1 MLCEISGERIM
12 KRSVLLF
19 VCLWSA
25 LWLGIVQ
32 TGAQTTLNLVE
43 GEVVHKETVTTS
55 DSEKTPKQAE
65 PTKSASWSGVLD
77 STIQALSREGLTSED
92 LDKHFKEAG
101 RIIVETNAKI
111 LEVQPRVT
119 QLSQQLE
126 EIGPGPAEG
135 EPAEAADISA
145 RRELLN
151 EQFAQEDGKL
161 KEARLALVRA
171 QQLQKS
177 IASNRRARFV
187 RALTARSDDPV
198 DAAFWGKFLSGFE
211 GFSRS
216 FGLLFRDSFSVVSST
231 HSLHTWKKL
240 ALPILLFLAFFVL
253 TYLRRKLVAFGASLN
268 LPEDNTEITNPVRG
282 FFDFCRVG
290 IFGALIPVIIY
301 LALSKFGLLTAR
313 LDLFLREIVIS
324 LGFVILSASLAF
336 VILAPSDNR
345 KRIANLSDATAGK
358 VFHLLVVGLSIAT
371 VFRILN
377 VTSVVLVSPFEVSFG
392 FSIFTSVTVSAFGLC
407 ALWLVARD
415 RGERPVYSDQQQRVV
430 SWRYLR
436 MFVWLAIGVTIV
448 AVLSGY
454 VALAEFLSL
463 QLIFGSVVL
472 ATVWLLLRMLEAL
485 QAGAMERP
493 EEEDPQNQAAVGEPA
508 SLGQMGILGFGLLKL
523 MVYVVAIVL
532 LLLPWGYQT
541 SDFFRM
547 ISKVFFGFQIGGLS
561 FSLSTILMAL
571 MLFVV
576 GYIIT
581 TALRSW
587 LNNRLLPTT
596 NLDIG
601 VSNSI
606 STIFGYFGFTIAA
619 VLAITAAG
627 FDLSNLAIV
636 AGALS
641 LGVGF
646 GLQSVVSNF
655 VSGLI
660 LLTERPIAAG
670 DWVVTTGGEGVVK
683 RISVRST
690 EIQTFDR
697 ASVIVPNSTLITDP
711 VTNWT
716 RQNKMGRIIVPIG
729 VGYDSDPDQ
738 VRDILLA
745 CADENSGILRR
756 PAPIVYLT
764 DFGADALVFQL
775 RAFLADINYSISV
788 QSELRFAILKS
799 LRAAKIEIPFPQR
812 DVHIKSGSLAE
823 TKPTVRSTRKSPR
836 KKPS

>member
-1 MLCEISGERIM
+1 MLCEIIGERIL
-12 KRSVLLF
+12 KRSVLF
-19 VCLWSA
+19 PVCLLA
-25 LWLGIVQ
+25 VLWLGVVQ
-32 TGAQTTLNLVE
+32 AGAQSTLNLVE
-43 GEVVHKETVTTS
+43 GEIVHKETVTTS
-55 DSEKTPKQAE
+55 DSEDAPKKPE
-65 PTKSASWSGVLD
+65 PQKAASWSGVLD
-77 STIQALSREGLTSED
+77 STIQALSREGLTNDD
-92 LDKHFKEAG
+92 LDKHFNEAG
-101 RIIVETNAKI
+101 RIIAETNAKI

-126 EIGPGPAEG
+126 EIGPSPAEG
-135 EPAEAADISA
+135 EPAEAEDISA
-145 RRELLN
+145 RRKLLN
-151 EQFAQEDGKL
+151 EQFAEEDGKL

-216 FGLLFRDSFSVVSST
+216 FALLFRDSFSVVST
-231 HSLHTWKKL
+231 TNSLHTWKKL
-240 ALPILLFLAFFVL
+240 ALPILLFLIFFVL
-253 TYLRRKLVAFGASLN
+253 VYLRRKVVNFGASLN
-268 LPEDNTEITNPVRG
+268 LPEENTDVVNPVRG
-282 FFDFCRVG
+282 FFEFCRVG
-290 IFGALIPVIIY
+290 IFGALIPVILY

-313 LDLFLREIVIS
+313 LELFFREIIIS
-324 LGFVILSASLAF
+324 LAFVILAVSLAI

-345 KRIANLSDATAGK
+345 KRIAKLSDATAGK
-358 VFHLLVVGLSIAT
+358 VFHLLVVGLAVAS
-371 VFRILN
+371 VFRIMN

-392 FSIFTSVTVSAFGLC
+392 FSIFTSVAVSAFGLC
-407 ALWLVARD
+407 ALWLIARD
-415 RGERPVYSDQQQRVV
+415 RVDGPVYSDPQQRVV

-472 ATVWLLLRMLEAL
+472 GTVWLLLRMLEAL
-485 QAGAMERP
+485 QAGALNRP
-493 EEEDPQNQAAVGEPA
+493 TEDAQDQTSESEAT
-508 SLGQMGILGFGLLKL
+508 SLGQMGVLGFGMIKLL
-523 MVYVVAIVL
+523 VYVAAVVL

-571 MLFVV
+571 ALFAV
-576 GYIIT
+576 GYTVTI
-581 TALRSW
+581 ALRGW

-606 STIFGYFGFTIAA
+606 STIFGYFGFTLAA

-646 GLQSVVSNF
+646 GLQSIVSNF

-670 DWVVTTGGEGVVK
+670 DWVVTTGGEGTVK

-729 VGYDSDPDQ
+729 VGYNSDPDQ
-738 VRDILLA
+738 VRDILLN
-745 CADENSGILRR
+745 CADKNSGILRR
-756 PAPIVYLT
+756 PAPIVYLM

-775 RAFLADINYSISV
+775 RAFLADINYSVSV
-788 QSELRFAILKS
+788 QSELRFAILKA

-812 DVHIKSGSLAE
+812 DVHIKSGDLPLP
-823 TKPTVRSTRKSPR
+823 KPASRTTGKTTR
-836 KKPS
+836 KKPG